1 MCNISTNISPKH
13 DINTSIDDEVMRMSN
28 EKQYF
33 VILLVI
39 SIYLLVICN

>member
-28 EKQYF
+28 GKQYF
-33 VILLVI
+33 VILLFI